1 MNSLTDR
8 SNDENFS
15 LVLGGPLYQL
25 LMRAH
30 MGSCTVSLVK
40 RRILVISLFSWLPLL
55 VLSLVFRDQVTYPI
69 KVPFLYDID
78 VHVRFLLAVPLM
90 LLAELVVH
98 QRIAPL
104 VKQFRQRE
112 IISGEALP
120 RFQASINS
128 ALALRNS
135 VYFEVAL
142 LILVSTAGHYLW
154 SHQMVLE
161 TATWF
166 AVSHHNGQ
174 YLLSPAGYWY
184 SYVSIPVFQFL
195 LLRWYFRMFIWIRFL
210 WQIARMPLALIPT
223 HPDRAGGLGFLGG
236 SAAAFV
242 PLILAQS
249 ALVAG
254 MIANRIFHEG
264 ASLLAFKPEIA
275 AIVAFILLTVF
286 APLCAFA
293 SKLAQ
298 AKRLGMLEY
307 GNLAYRYVR
316 EFDHKWLRA
325 ASPPDEPLVGNA
337 DIQSLADLAG
347 SFDVIKEMRLV
358 PFDKAM
364 VLQITIVALLPVSP
378 LLLTLISLEEIAKT
392 LLGILL

>member
-1 MNSLTDR
+1 MNRLTDYR
-8 SNDENFS
+8 DDEDFS

-25 LMRAH
+25 FMRARI
-30 MGSCTVSLVK
+30 GSCADTLLK
-40 RRILVISLFSWLPLL
+40 RRIMVISLFSWLPMLA
-55 VLSLVFRDQVTYPI
+55 LSLLFRDQGAESI

-78 VHVRFLLAVPLM
+78 VHVRFLLAIPLM
-90 LLAELVVH
+90 LLAERVVH

-112 IISGEALP
+112 IVPDDALP
-120 RFQASINS
+120 RFQAIVDS

-135 VYFEVAL
+135 VLIEVIL
-142 LILVSTAGHYLW
+142 LVLVFTAGHYLW

-166 AVSHHNGQ
+166 SVAYDGQ
-174 YLLSPAGYWY
+174 SRLSPAGYWY

-195 LLRWYFRMFIWIRFL
+195 LIRWYFRLVIWMRFL
-210 WQIARMPLALIPT
+210 WQIARMPLSLIPT

-236 SAAAFV
+236 SAAAFL
-242 PLILAQS
+242 PFILAQTV
-249 ALVAG
+249 LVAG

-264 ASLLAFKPEIA
+264 ASLVAFKSEIA
-275 AIVAFILLTVF
+275 ATLVFILLTIF

-293 SKLAQ
+293 PKLAQ
-298 AKRLGMLEY
+298 TKRQGLLEY
-307 GNLAYRYVR
+307 GNLACRYVR
-316 EFDHKWLRA
+316 DFDRKWLRTA
-325 ASPPDEPLVGNA
+325 PPPDESLVGSA

-347 SFDVIKEMRLV
+347 SFDVVKEMRPF

-364 VLQITIVALLPVSP
+364 VLQTAVVALLPVSP
-378 LLLTLISLEEIAKT
+378 LLLTLISLEDIVKS

>member
-1 MNSLTDR
+1 
-8 SNDENFS
+8 
-15 LVLGGPLYQL
+15 
-25 LMRAH
+25 
-30 MGSCTVSLVK
+30 
-40 RRILVISLFSWLPLL
+40 
-55 VLSLVFRDQVTYPI
+55 
-69 KVPFLYDID
+69 
-78 VHVRFLLAVPLM
+78 
-90 LLAELVVH
+90 
-98 QRIAPL
+98 
-104 VKQFRQRE
+104 
-112 IISGEALP
+112 
-120 RFQASINS
+120 
-128 ALALRNS
+128 
-135 VYFEVAL
+135 
-142 LILVSTAGHYLW
+142 
-154 SHQMVLE
+154 MVLE

-166 AVSHHNGQ
+166 AVSHNGQ
-174 YLLSPAGYWY
+174 SLLSPAGYWY

-195 LLRWYFRMFIWIRFL
+195 LLRWYFRIFIWIRFL

-236 SAAAFV
+236 GAAAFV

-249 ALVAG
+249 TLVAG
-254 MIANRIFHEG
+254 VIANRIFHEG

-293 SKLAQ
+293 PKLAQ

-307 GNLAYRYVR
+307 GNLACRYVR

-325 ASPPDEPLVGNA
+325 ASLPDEPLVGNA

-364 VLQITIVALLPVSP
+364 VLQTTIVALLPVSP

>member
-8 SNDENFS
+8 SDDENFS

-30 MGSCTVSLVK
+30 MGSCAASLVK

-55 VLSLVFRDQVTYPI
+55 ALSLVFRDQVAEAI

-112 IISGEALP
+112 IISGDASP
-120 RFQASINS
+120 RFQAIIDS

-135 VYFEVAL
+135 VFIEVAL
-142 LILVSTAGHYLW
+142 LILVFTVGHYLW
-154 SHQMVLE
+154 SHQMALE

-166 AVSHHNGQ
+166 AVSHHGQ
-174 YLLSPAGYWY
+174 SQLSPAGYWY

-195 LLRWYFRMFIWIRFL
+195 LVRWYFRIFIWMRFL
-210 WQIARMPLALIPT
+210 WQIARMPLSMVPT

-249 ALVAG
+249 VLVAG

-275 AIVAFILLTVF
+275 AIVALILLTVF

-293 SKLAQ
+293 PRLAQ

-307 GNLAYRYVR
+307 GNLACRYVR

-358 PFDKAM
+358 PFDKTM
-364 VLQITIVALLPVSP
+364 VLQTAIVALLPVSP
-378 LLLTLISLEEIAKT
+378 LLLTLISFEDIVKT

>member
-1 MNSLTDR
+1 MNNR
-8 SNDENFS
+8 SDDENFS

-30 MGSCTVSLVK
+30 MGSCVVRLVK

-55 VLSLVFRDQVTYPI
+55 VLSLVFRDQAAEPI
-69 KVPFLYDID
+69 RVPFLYDID

-104 VKQFRQRE
+104 VEQFRQRE
-112 IISGEALP
+112 IISGDALP
-120 RFQASINS
+120 RFQALIDS

-135 VYFEVAL
+135 VLIEVAL
-142 LILVSTAGHYLW
+142 LTLVFTAGHYLW
-154 SHQMVLE
+154 SHQIVLE

-166 AVSHHNGQ
+166 AVLHDGQ
-174 YLLSPAGYWY
+174 SQFSPAGYWY

-195 LLRWYFRMFIWIRFL
+195 LVRWYFRIFIWMRFL
-210 WQIARMPLALIPT
+210 WQIARMPLSLIPT

-242 PLILAQS
+242 PLTLAQS
-249 ALVAG
+249 VLVTG
-254 MIANRIFHEG
+254 VVANRIFHEG
-264 ASLLAFKPEIA
+264 ASLLDFKPEIA
-275 AIVAFILLTVF
+275 ATVVFILLTVF

-293 SKLAQ
+293 PKLAQ
-298 AKRLGMLEY
+298 AKRLGRLEY
-307 GNLAYRYVR
+307 GNLASRYVR
-316 EFDHKWLRA
+316 EFDQKWLRS
-325 ASPPDEPLVGNA
+325 ASPPAEPLVGNA

-347 SFDVIKEMRLV
+347 SFDVIKEMRLF
-358 PFDKAM
+358 PFDKAI
-364 VLQITIVALLPVSP
+364 VLQTAVVALLPVSP
-378 LLLTLISLEEIAKT
+378 LLLTLISLEDIVKT

>member
-1 MNSLTDR
+1 MHSLTDCCD
-8 SNDENFS
+8 DENFS

-25 LMRAH
+25 FMRAH
-30 MGSCTVSLVK
+30 MGSCAASLVK
-40 RRILVISLFSWLPLL
+40 RRIIVISLFSWLPLL
-55 VLSLVFRDQVTYPI
+55 GLSLLYRDQVTETI

-78 VHVRFLLAVPLM
+78 VHIRFLLAVPLM

-104 VKQFRQRE
+104 VKQFRQRG
-112 IISGEALP
+112 IISADVLP
-120 RFQASINS
+120 RFKAIIDS

-135 VYFEVAL
+135 VLIEATL
-142 LILVSTAGHYLW
+142 LILVFTAGHYLW
-154 SHQMVLE
+154 SHQVALE
-161 TATWF
+161 TATWYS
-166 AVSHHNGQ
+166 VSHAGLSQ
-174 YLLSPAGYWY
+174 LSPAGYWY

-195 LLRWYFRMFIWIRFL
+195 LLRWYFRIFIWMRFL
-210 WQIARMPLALIPT
+210 WQIAQIPLSLVPT

-236 SAAAFV
+236 SAAAFL

-249 ALVAG
+249 VLIAG

-264 ASLLAFKPEIA
+264 ASLLAFKAEIA
-275 AIVAFILLTVF
+275 GTVVFILLTVF
-286 APLCAFA
+286 TPLCAFA
-293 SKLAQ
+293 PRLAQ
-298 AKRLGMLEY
+298 AKRLGLLEY
-307 GNLAYRYVR
+307 GLLACNYVR

-347 SFDVIKEMRLV
+347 SFDVIKEMRPF

-364 VLQITIVALLPVSP
+364 VLQTAIVALLPVSP
-378 LLLTLISLEEIAKT
+378 LLLTLISLEDIVKSV
-392 LLGILL
+392 LGILL

>member
-1 MNSLTDR
+1 MNNR
-8 SNDENFS
+8 SDDENFS

-25 LMRAH
+25 LMHAH
-30 MGSCTVSLVK
+30 MGSCTVCLVK

-55 VLSLVFRDQVTYPI
+55 VLSLVFGDQVAEPI

-112 IISGEALP
+112 IISGESLP
-120 RFQASINS
+120 RFQASIDS
-128 ALALRNS
+128 ALTLRNS
-135 VYFEVAL
+135 IFIEVAL
-142 LILVSTAGHYLW
+142 LILVFTAGHYLW

-166 AVSHHNGQ
+166 AVSHNGQ
-174 YLLSPAGYWY
+174 SLLSPAGYWY

-195 LLRWYFRMFIWIRFL
+195 LLRWYFRIFIWIRFL

-254 MIANRIFHEG
+254 VIANRIFHEG

-275 AIVAFILLTVF
+275 AIVAFILLTIF

-293 SKLAQ
+293 PKLAQ

-307 GNLAYRYVR
+307 GNLACRYVR
-316 EFDHKWLRA
+316 EFDYKWLRA
-325 ASPPDEPLVGNA
+325 ASLPAEPLVGNA

-364 VLQITIVALLPVSP
+364 VLQTTIVALLPVSP

-392 LLGILL
+392 LLAILL

>member
-8 SNDENFS
+8 SDDENFS

-30 MGSCTVSLVK
+30 MGSCAASLVK

-55 VLSLVFRDQVTYPI
+55 VLSLVFRDQVAEAI

-112 IISGEALP
+112 IISGDASP
-120 RFQASINS
+120 RFQAIIDS

-135 VYFEVAL
+135 VFIEVAL
-142 LILVSTAGHYLW
+142 LILVFTVGHYLW
-154 SHQMVLE
+154 SHQMALE

-166 AVSHHNGQ
+166 AVSHHGQ
-174 YLLSPAGYWY
+174 SQLSPAGYWY

-195 LLRWYFRMFIWIRFL
+195 LVRWYFRIFIWMRFL
-210 WQIARMPLALIPT
+210 WQIARMPLSMVPT

-249 ALVAG
+249 VLVAG

-275 AIVAFILLTVF
+275 AIVALILLTVF

-293 SKLAQ
+293 PRLAQ

-307 GNLAYRYVR
+307 GNLACRYVR

-358 PFDKAM
+358 PFDKTM
-364 VLQITIVALLPVSP
+364 VLQTAIVALLPVSP
-378 LLLTLISLEEIAKT
+378 LLLTLISFEDIVKT